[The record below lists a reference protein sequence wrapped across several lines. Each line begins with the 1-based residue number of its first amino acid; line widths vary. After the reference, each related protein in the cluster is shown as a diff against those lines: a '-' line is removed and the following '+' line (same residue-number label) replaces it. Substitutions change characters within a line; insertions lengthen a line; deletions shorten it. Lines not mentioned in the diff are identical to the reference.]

1 MSTITVANHQ
11 IGETYPPFNSSA
23 RPRPGF
29 LSLPELELHQFESIA
44 QEITHPA
51 GAVIF
56 SEGDPASGIYLL
68 CSGQVKLTTASTNHH
83 RMILKIAQPGDLLGL
98 SAILN
103 ELPYEVTAQ
112 TLVQSAFKY
121 VARQLFLDFVHSSVR
136 AGYATALALAREH
149 HEVFLG
155 ARRLAL
161 SPSATARIAHVLI
174 EFLHSAGVEGPA
186 QSFSLMLTHA
196 ELASL
201 AGTSRETV
209 TRLLNQF
216 EREGIIARNDSMVT
230 VVQLA
235 QLERLAG

>member
-1 MSTITVANHQ
+1 MIAMPSVSHQ
-11 IGETYPPFNSSA
+11 IEEAAQPSGPLA
-23 RPRPGF
+23 RPDF
-29 LSLPELELHQFESIA
+29 PELTGAELEHFKSIA

-51 GAVIF
+51 GAVVF
-56 SEGDPASGIYLL
+56 SEGEPASGIYLV
-68 CSGQVKLTTASTNHH
+68 CSGQVKLTTASGNHH

-103 ELPYEVTAQ
+103 ALPYEVTAQ
-112 TLVQSAFKY
+112 ALVQSSFKY
-121 VARQLFLDFVHSSVR
+121 VAQQFFLDFIRNSAE

-149 HEVFLG
+149 YELFLG

-161 SPSATARIAHVLI
+161 APSATARVAHVLI
-174 EFLHSAGVEGPA
+174 EFLRSAGVQSPS
-186 QSFSLMLTHA
+186 QSFPLLLTHA

-216 EREGIIARNDSMVT
+216 EREGIIARKDSVVT
-230 VVQLA
+230 VIRLSQLK
-235 QLERLAG
+235 QFVS

>member
-1 MSTITVANHQ
+1 VNAMSLVSHQ
-11 IGETYPPFNSSA
+11 IGETYEPFKALA
-23 RPRPGF
+23 RPSF
-29 LSLPELELHQFESIA
+29 LALTGAELEQFQSIA

-56 SEGDPASGIYLL
+56 SEGDAASGIYLV
-68 CSGQVKLTTASTNHH
+68 CSGQVKLTTTSEDHH

-98 SAILN
+98 SAMLN
-103 ELPYEVTAQ
+103 DLPYEVTAQ
-112 TLVQSAFKY
+112 TLVQSSFKY
-121 VARQLFLDFVHSSVR
+121 IARQQFLDFIRNSVK
-136 AGYATALALAREH
+136 AGFATALALAKEH

-174 EFLHSAGVEGPA
+174 EFLHSAGTQGSSH
-186 QSFSLMLTHA
+186 SFPLMLTHA

-216 EREGIIARNDSMVT
+216 EREGIIARRDSTVT
-230 VVQLA
+230 VMQLSH
-235 QLERLAG
+235 LEKLAS

>member
-1 MSTITVANHQ
+1 MSLVSHQ
-11 IGETYPPFNSSA
+11 IGEIYEPFQALA
-23 RPRPGF
+23 RPSF
-29 LSLPELELHQFESIA
+29 LSLAGAEQEQFERIA
-44 QEITHPA
+44 QEIAHPA

-56 SEGDPASGIYLL
+56 SEGDVASGIYLV
-68 CSGQVKLTTASTNHH
+68 CSGQVKLTTVSGDHH

-98 SAILN
+98 SAMLN
-103 ELPYEVTAQ
+103 DLPYEVTAQ
-112 TLVQSAFKY
+112 TLVQSSFRY
-121 VARQLFLDFVHSSVR
+121 IARLQFLDYIRNSLK
-136 AGYATALALAREH
+136 AGFATALALAKEH

-174 EFLHSAGVEGPA
+174 EFLHSAGTEETSH
-186 QSFSLMLTHA
+186 SFPLMLTHA

-216 EREGIIARNDSMVT
+216 EREGIIARRKSTVT
-230 VVQLA
+230 ITQLSQLVQLA
-235 QLERLAG
+235 G

>member
-1 MSTITVANHQ
+1 MSAASHS
-11 IGETYPPFNSSA
+11 IGQAFQPLGAFAKPS
-23 RPRPGF
+23 F
-29 LSLPELELHQFESIA
+29 LGLTGPEQSQFQAIA

-56 SEGDPASGIYLL
+56 AEGDPASGIYLV
-68 CSGQVKLTTASTNHH
+68 CSGQVKLTTSSGDHH

-103 ELPYEVTAQ
+103 DLPYEVTAQ
-112 TLVQSAFKY
+112 TLVQSTFKY
-121 VARQLFLDFVHSSVR
+121 VARQFFLDFIRSSVN
-136 AGYATALALAREH
+136 AGYAATLALAKEH

-161 SPSATARIAHVLI
+161 SPSATARIAHVLM
-174 EFLHSAGVEGPA
+174 EFLHSAGTEGSSDAFPM
-186 QSFSLMLTHA
+186 MLTHA

-216 EREGIIARNDSMVT
+216 EREGIIIRHDSMVT
-230 VVQLA
+230 VKRPM
-235 QLERLAG
+235 QLEELAG

>member
-1 MSTITVANHQ
+1 MKAMPAAS
-11 IGETYPPFNSSA
+11 
-23 RPRPGF
+23 
-29 LSLPELELHQFESIA
+29 HQFEQTHPPYRSFARPDFLALSGIDQQRFQSIA

-56 SEGDPASGIYLL
+56 AEGDPSSGIYLL
-68 CSGQVKLTTASTNHH
+68 CSGQVKLATASANHH
-83 RMILKIAQPGDLLGL
+83 RMILKIAQPGDVLGM

-103 ELPYEVTAQ
+103 EIPYEVTAQ
-112 TLVQSAFKY
+112 AVVQSTFKY
-121 VARQLFLDFVHSSVR
+121 VARQFFLDFIRSSVN
-136 AGYATALALAREH
+136 AGFAAVLALARER
-149 HEVFLG
+149 HELFLG

-174 EFLHSAGVEGPA
+174 EFLRSAGTEAALP
-186 QSFSLMLTHA
+186 SFPLMLTHA

-216 EREGIIARNDSMVT
+216 EREGIIARNDSRIIVMQVE
-230 VVQLA
+230 
-235 QLERLAG
+235 QLELLAG

>member
-1 MSTITVANHQ
+1 MSVASHP
-11 IGETYPPFNSSA
+11 IGQTFQPLGVFAKPS
-23 RPRPGF
+23 F
-29 LSLPELELHQFESIA
+29 LGLTGPEQSQFQTIA

-56 SEGDPASGIYLL
+56 SEGDPASGVYLV
-68 CSGQVKLTTASTNHH
+68 CSGQVKLTTSSGDHH

-112 TLVQSAFKY
+112 TLVQSTFKY
-121 VARQLFLDFVHSSVR
+121 VARQFFLDFIRSSVN
-136 AGYATALALAREH
+136 AGYAAALALAKEH

-161 SPSATARIAHVLI
+161 SPSATARIAHVLM
-174 EFLHSAGVEGPA
+174 EFMHSAGTEESSHVFPM
-186 QSFSLMLTHA
+186 MLTHA

-216 EREGIIARNDSMVT
+216 EREGIITRHDSMVT
-230 VVQLA
+230 VMRPTQLEQLA
-235 QLERLAG
+235 G

>member
-1 MSTITVANHQ
+1 MIIMSVASHP
-11 IGETYPPFNSSA
+11 IGQTFQPLGVFAKPS
-23 RPRPGF
+23 F
-29 LSLPELELHQFESIA
+29 LGLTGPEQSQFQTIA

-56 SEGDPASGIYLL
+56 SEGDPASGVYLV
-68 CSGQVKLTTASTNHH
+68 CSGQVKLTTSSGDHH

-112 TLVQSAFKY
+112 TLVQSTFKY
-121 VARQLFLDFVHSSVR
+121 VARQFFLDFIRSSVN
-136 AGYATALALAREH
+136 AGYAAALALAKEH

-161 SPSATARIAHVLI
+161 SPSATARIAHVLM
-174 EFLHSAGVEGPA
+174 EFMHSAGTEDSSHAFPM
-186 QSFSLMLTHA
+186 MLTHA

-216 EREGIIARNDSMVT
+216 EREGIITRHDSMVT
-230 VVQLA
+230 VMRPTQLEQLA
-235 QLERLAG
+235 G